1 MAFATTDNLGDVL
14 GVEID
19 PEDAQAIAA
28 LDAAT
33 AMIQALTNQ
42 TLEQVE
48 DDVLVLDGSGTRAL
62 LLPEFPVTEVSSVEL
77 DGVALAASEYQW
89 SADGYLRRAGSVWP
103 ADLRNIEVTYT
114 HGYATLPT
122 LIVSM
127 TAKLAARLYQVPA
140 SVRQETIGSYSTSY
154 VSPTLQ
160 ADELALLDRYRRS

>member
-1 MAFATTDNLGDVL
+1 MAFATTDDLGDVL

-19 PEDAQAIAA
+19 AEDAQALAA

-42 TLEQVE
+42 TLEQVAG
-48 DDVLVLDGSGTRAL
+48 DVLVMDGSGTRVL
-62 LLPEFPVTEVSSVEL
+62 MLPELPVTAVSAVEV
-77 DGVALAASEYQW
+77 DGEALSASEYQW
-89 SADGYLRRAGSVWP
+89 SADGYLRRTGATWP
-103 ADLRNIEVTYT
+103 ADLRNVEITYT
-114 HGYATLPT
+114 HGYAQLPA

-160 ADELALLDRYRRS
+160 ADELALLDRYRRP